1 MTVKE
6 VFELRKQGKIE
17 EAYDAIRPMYA
28 VHKGKYTTLCMF
40 WTASDILKKR
50 LTEKKTAEA
59 EKIFQALLRVWPNV
73 EDKDGKAHSAILHAA
88 LRLSQESK
96 TFSMLGFVQ
105 ELQVE
110 TLTNDD
116 WKAGKTDPS
125 PSTNEKPHPLPSTA
139 QRLLTCCF
147 HEIQRQPSL
156 DNALKV
162 MPLLQEAV
170 RRNPRSKHNLRY
182 MAVIYKIM
190 GERQKAID
198 IYRQL
203 LTRHRDSFLFAELA
217 ELTADEGPKAA
228 LLCRAIVNQR
238 QEKFNTGYRQ
248 ALAILLLEKDKR
260 RAAYELQKC
269 LAVRKALG
277 YPVSNELRR
286 LQDRLAGVSAS
297 SDAEQRT
304 FYQKMMEK
312 FPL

>member
-1 MTVKE
+1 
-6 VFELRKQGKIE
+6 
-17 EAYDAIRPMYA
+17 
-28 VHKGKYTTLCMF
+28 
-40 WTASDILKKR
+40 
-50 LTEKKTAEA
+50 
-59 EKIFQALLRVWPNV
+59 
-73 EDKDGKAHSAILHAA
+73 
-88 LRLSQESK
+88 
-96 TFSMLGFVQ
+96 
-105 ELQVE
+105 
-110 TLTNDD
+110 
-116 WKAGKTDPS
+116 
-125 PSTNEKPHPLPSTA
+125 
-139 QRLLTCCF
+139 
-147 HEIQRQPSL
+147 
-156 DNALKV
+156 
-162 MPLLQEAV
+162 
-170 RRNPRSKHNLRY
+170 
-182 MAVIYKIM
+182 M

-203 LTRHRDSFLFAELA
+203 LARHRDSFLFAELA

-286 LQDRLAGVSAS
+286 LHDRLAGVSAC